1 MMALPLP
8 ARPKPAAPAIIRSA
22 SAWTPRALAKA
33 FEFKRKPV
41 QLTGSHLDDLVCNRK
56 VITLAPEVA
65 RKFNLKKAGYV
76 VKKSMPIAQ
85 SICDATKQF
94 HPACF
99 VFFPKELA

>member
-1 MMALPLP
+1 MLGAA
-8 ARPKPAAPAIIRSA
+8 ARKFFAPAAIRPE
-22 SAWTPRALAKA
+22 SAWTPRAIAKTL
-33 FEFKRKPV
+33 EFRRKPV
-41 QLTGSHLDDLVCNRK
+41 QMAGSFLDDLVENRK
-56 VITLAPEVA
+56 VITLAPDVA
-65 RKFNLKKAGYV
+65 RKFNQKKAGYV